1 MSSLSAKVFVKQ
13 GSLAGQPNSASLT
26 RRSFP
31 KSRGVCCAW
40 GSEGRLLKEIQQVG
54 QDVRDIRTEVREIHT
69 EVRDLRTEVRVLD
82 ARVNSAV
89 IINVGALSTWVPTW
103 RPFWAS
109 LL

>member
-26 RRSFP
+26 RRGFP
-31 KSRGVCCAW
+31 KSRVVCCAW

-54 QDVRDIRTEVREIHT
+54 QDVRD
-69 EVRDLRTEVRVLD
+69 LRTEVRVLE

-89 IINVGALSTWVPTW
+89 IINVSAYLAPVLGFVAL
-103 RPFWAS
+103 ANS
-109 LL
+109 LGFLDKLKR